1 MFTISDSL
9 YLSFNILN
17 KISIGTNGKIKDKK
31 IMAVIFI
38 NSDKM
43 ETRIERIDRANYLW
57 TFYDSMVC
65 WSIYFP
71 MYC

>member
-1 MFTISDSL
+1 M
-9 YLSFNILN
+9 
-17 KISIGTNGKIKDKK
+17 NGKIKDKK
-31 IMAVIFI
+31 ITSVIFI

-57 TFYDSMVC
+57 SFYDSMVC

-71 MYC
+71 MYCRQSRIISQLCKDWCKLRILR